1 MRRGVRSELNP
12 GAAMVTYFMGSCT
25 ILSTTEIG
33 SSVGLHHKLSSI
45 ADVEALK
52 QSVDKF
58 MYINTDLECDNIVT
72 LATKDI
78 PKFFVVSRSIE
89 QEQNRHDKKKRSQ
102 KNRSIRKK
110 QTIQMRREAEE
121 TLVAQRNM
129 HRDRHGILYRV

>member
-12 GAAMVTYFMGSCT
+12 GAAMVTYFMGSRT
-25 ILSTTEIG
+25 ILSTTEID
-33 SSVGLHHKLSSI
+33 SSVRLHHKLSSI

-78 PKFFVVSRSIE
+78 PKFFVVS
-89 QEQNRHDKKKRSQ
+89 
-102 KNRSIRKK
+102 
-110 QTIQMRREAEE
+110 
-121 TLVAQRNM
+121 
-129 HRDRHGILYRV
+129 